1 VLLLCADNMAW
12 DMDDMSSVM
21 MIPVVFCL
29 HIVLICLGTFTG
41 KAHHTSLPG
50 FPACF
55 SNSAG
60 SAGSA

>member
-1 VLLLCADNMAW
+1 MAW

-41 KAHHTSLPG
+41 KD
-50 FPACF
+50 
-55 SNSAG
+55 
-60 SAGSA
+60 